1 MLDKPRTYRT
11 YRNNEFVLKLKT
23 PSCLYNWTST
33 CQSMLN
39 AVALLCCARLYAHW
53 RLETQTVGICQF
65 VLCIGIRFQLE
76 RYTNTGRFRLSFKC
90 SPKTPRLL
98 SSINCRY
105 FTFGIDTPILLLF
118 SLFLFT
124 WGFI

>member
-1 MLDKPRTYRT
+1 MLDKQRTYRT

-23 PSCLYNWTST
+23 PSCLYNCT
-33 CQSMLN
+33 CLPVDAECSGPVVLCS
-39 AVALLCCARLYAHW
+39 ALCT
-53 RLETQTVGICQF
+53 LETQTEGICQF